1 MSFSDEKSGQ
11 TGSSSYVPPPAT
23 TDYHWQQETG
33 VAGSITSE
41 LPSTTLGPRS
51 GSRSGSTSTA
61 GAYEDAP
68 PPLPRR
74 PTGGTT
80 TSKWEGYGD
89 EKSQSQYQTE
99 KQQHESFASANAS
112 YNQHQHQHPE
122 LLFSDQPPAYNPSGY
137 SGKSAF
143 QPGVQPG
150 VQSGPQQFQP
160 PPQRYRPKFE
170 DNDNPSDPVHYIRN
184 PHKLIGYLVPF
195 PRPQLPNVK
204 PEDIPVRFMIYT
216 PPPPPLQKPADNQ
229 KEGKLHKVQRKW
241 QEEVR
246 SAKTS
251 TAKTA
256 SWHGV
261 KSKATRGIN
270 WAMNKTTTANLDFL
284 GRVSP
289 TPTPTTPPP
298 ASQGQSQ
305 LHSDTDGSY
314 SESLDQGPGY
324 ENQTQTHKTVGVEEM
339 VMVYPGSLPLN
350 EQQMREEFVNTM
362 LRTKTKAQRDT
373 IIATGLMPVTYGID
387 ILATFIWPFGG
398 LGEIDTVWAY
408 ASFRGAK
415 TARSVTKRLS
425 SSTDTSDDQ
434 DRLKLT
440 FTHSA
445 RIEVLKKYLDA
456 QCHRADSTLF
466 PSYTSSPTESDVL
479 EAIGWTPSDRRGLDQ
494 EDKNWE
500 DEQWEMSEVK
510 EDLKSVFSKA
520 AREWRKWCR
529 LLEKNPEKA
538 MKK

>member
-1 MSFSDEKSGQ
+1 MSFPDEKSGH
-11 TGSSSYVPPPAT
+11 TGSSYVPPPAT
-23 TDYHWQQETG
+23 TDYRQQPG
-33 VAGSITSE
+33 VAGITSE
-41 LPSTTLGPRS
+41 LPSTTLESGLIS

-74 PTGGTT
+74 PAAGTT
-80 TSKWEGYGD
+80 TSKWEGHGD

-99 KQQHESFASANAS
+99 KQHHESFASANAS
-112 YNQHQHQHPE
+112 YNQHPE
-122 LLFSDQPPAYNPSGY
+122 LLFSKHPPAYNPSDY

-150 VQSGPQQFQP
+150 RQFQP

-195 PRPQLPNVK
+195 PRPQLPNIK

-216 PPPPPLQKPADNQ
+216 PPPPPLQKPADNA

-256 SWHGV
+256 SWQGV

-289 TPTPTTPPP
+289 TPTTPQAP
-298 ASQGQSQ
+298 ASSQGQGQNQ
-305 LHSDTDGSY
+305 LHSDTDDKYY
-314 SESLDQGPGY
+314 SESLGQGQGY
-324 ENQTQTHKTVGVEEM
+324 ENQTQTHKTLGVEEM
-339 VMVYPGSLPLN
+339 VMVYPGSLPLT

-425 SSTDTSDDQ
+425 SSTGETGDQGQ

-456 QCHRADSTLF
+456 QCHKADSTLF
-466 PSYTSSPTESDVL
+466 PSYASSPTETDVL
-479 EAIGWTPSDRRGLDQ
+479 EAIGWTPSDRGGADQ

-500 DEQWEMSEVK
+500 DEQWEINEVK
-510 EDLKSVFSKA
+510 DDLKSVFSKA